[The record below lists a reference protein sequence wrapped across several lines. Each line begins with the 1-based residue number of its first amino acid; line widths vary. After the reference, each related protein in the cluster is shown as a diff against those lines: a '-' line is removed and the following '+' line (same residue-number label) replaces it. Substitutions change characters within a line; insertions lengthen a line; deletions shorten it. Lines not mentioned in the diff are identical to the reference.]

1 MAVSGEDRKTHV
13 NKSLE
18 AMVIVGLAIGLVV
31 LIGAGVMSYQSVSR
45 FIQITDQRART
56 HSVIEKLNDV
66 LSCVKDAETGLRG
79 YIITGKTRFLEPYH
93 GAVKIIGADGQAL
106 RSLLQDEPDQLQRL
120 DALQLLIA
128 EHLNMAEQQ
137 IDLRMNRRFDLA
149 LEERYMETGKV
160 KMDQIRVISAEM
172 EKTAF
177 ASLSQRDQEA
187 QASARHAM
195 AIIVFGSL
203 LAVVF
208 AVLAIMIAKRVLAVR
223 QRAEAETR
231 GLHTFLNSILENLPH
246 MIFVKDAR
254 DLRFVRVNQAG
265 EELLGYSRTDLLGKS
280 DHDFFPKEEADSFT
294 ANDRQVLKSGQ
305 LLDITEEPI
314 QTRTKGLRLLHTKKI
329 PILDPSG
336 HPQYLLGISED
347 ITERKRSEEALR
359 ESELRYRSLIQ
370 TARDVIFTLSSEGL
384 ITSLNAAFE
393 IITGL
398 SVADWVGRSVVLLI
412 HPEDRARALQ
422 LLDRVSIGKSPPAFE
437 LRVRSCQ
444 GEYLIGEFTVTPQV
458 QDGQVI
464 GILGIAR
471 DITDRK
477 KVEEELRKA
486 KEAAEAANH
495 AKSEFLASMSHE
507 IRTPMNAII
516 GMADLLWETP
526 LKEEQQEYV
535 GIFRRAGISLMNLI
549 NDILDLS
556 KVEAGYLELETIEF
570 DLGDIVDKT
579 AEMMALRAHDKG
591 IELACSV
598 APDVPTDLIGDP
610 NRLRQVILN
619 LIGNAIK
626 FTNAGQVVLRVEKDP
641 ESHEPGML
649 RFMIADTGI
658 GIPQDKL
665 GLVFDSFTQADSSTT
680 RKYGGTGLGLS
691 ISKRLV
697 NLMGGWIWADSVP
710 GKGSTFY
717 FTARFGIQPSPL
729 RIASPVEI
737 NLHGVKTLVADDNAT
752 NRLILK
758 EALSSWGAMVTEV
771 PGGEETLAELQRAY
785 AAAEPYQLLLLDCRM
800 PDINGFQVLEK
811 INETSGMAGMTVVM
825 LTSDNRSPDIAQ
837 TYKLRLGGYLVK
849 PIRRSDLLKAITIAI
864 SRSRGTAQQPSGPA
878 PATVDIPALDI
889 LLVEDSSDNRLLIQ
903 SYLKKTPCRIQ
914 TAENG
919 EIAVESFQTGSYD
932 LILMDMQM
940 PVMDGYTATRHI
952 RQWERENHR
961 RPIPIIALTANALH
975 EEVNRSL
982 EVGCN
987 THLTKPIKKVT
998 LMEAIIEY
1006 AKKVLP

>member
-1 MAVSGEDRKTHV
+1 
-13 NKSLE
+13 
-18 AMVIVGLAIGLVV
+18 
-31 LIGAGVMSYQSVSR
+31 
-45 FIQITDQRART
+45 
-56 HSVIEKLNDV
+56 
-66 LSCVKDAETGLRG
+66 
-79 YIITGKTRFLEPYH
+79 
-93 GAVKIIGADGQAL
+93 
-106 RSLLQDEPDQLQRL
+106 
-120 DALQLLIA
+120 
-128 EHLNMAEQQ
+128 
-137 IDLRMNRRFDLA
+137 
-149 LEERYMETGKV
+149 
-160 KMDQIRVISAEM
+160 
-172 EKTAF
+172 
-177 ASLSQRDQEA
+177 
-187 QASARHAM
+187 
-195 AIIVFGSL
+195 
-203 LAVVF
+203 
-208 AVLAIMIAKRVLAVR
+208 
-223 QRAEAETR
+223 
-231 GLHTFLNSILENLPH
+231 

-265 EELLGYSRTDLLGKS
+265 EELLGYSRADLVGKS
-280 DHDFFPKEEADSFT
+280 DHDFPKEEADSFT

-336 HPQYLLGISED
+336 RPQYLLGISED

-370 TARDVIFTLSSEGL
+370 TDRDVIFTLSSEGL
-384 ITSLNAAFE
+384 ITSLNTAFE

-412 HPEDRARALQ
+412 HPEDRARASQ
-422 LLDRVSIGKSPPAFE
+422 LLDRVLIGNSPPAFE
-437 LRVRSCQ
+437 LRVRSRL

-477 KVEEELRKA
+477 KVEEELRRA

-598 APDVPTDLIGDP
+598 APIVPTDLIGDP

-619 LIGNAIK
+619 LIGNAMS
-626 FTNAGQVVLRVEKDP
+626 FTNAGQVVLRVKNP

-697 NLMGGWIWADSVP
+697 NLMGGWIWADSAP

-717 FTARFGIQPSPL
+717 FTLVFGIQPSPL
-729 RIASPVEI
+729 RIASPAEI
-737 NLHGVKTLVADDNAT
+737 NLHGVKTLVVDDNAT

-849 PIRRSDLLKAITIAI
+849 PIRR
-864 SRSRGTAQQPSGPA
+864 
-878 PATVDIPALDI
+878 
-889 LLVEDSSDNRLLIQ
+889 LI
-903 SYLKKTPCRIQ
+903 C
-914 TAENG
+914 
-919 EIAVESFQTGSYD
+919 
-932 LILMDMQM
+932 
-940 PVMDGYTATRHI
+940 
-952 RQWERENHR
+952 
-961 RPIPIIALTANALH
+961 
-975 EEVNRSL
+975 
-982 EVGCN
+982 
-987 THLTKPIKKVT
+987 
-998 LMEAIIEY
+998 
-1006 AKKVLP
+1006 